1 MKIEHV
7 AFWVKD
13 LEEMKSFY
21 EKYFGAIS
29 NEKYH
34 NTVKNF
40 ESYFLSFENGSRL
53 EIMTRPDIQEGNGS
67 FEAQKF
73 GITHLA
79 FSTGS
84 KEKVDEMTVLLRN
97 DGYKVVGE
105 PRTSGDGYYESV
117 ILDPENN
124 IIEIIK

>member
-84 KEKVDEMTVLLRN
+84 KEKVDEMTELLRN

>member
-1 MKIEHV
+1 MR
-7 AFWVKD
+7 
-13 LEEMKSFY
+13 SFY
-21 EKYFGAIS
+21 EKYFDAVS
-29 NEKYH
+29 NEKYR
-34 NTVKNF
+34 NSVKNF

-53 EIMTRPDIQEGNGS
+53 EIMTRPDIQDANNS

-73 GITHLA
+73 GIIHLA

-84 KEKVDEMTVLLRN
+84 KEKVDELTEILRN
-97 DGYKVVGE
+97 DGYKVAGE